1 MTGPATSRRT
11 AVAIGLFVTFLW
23 ATSAVLIR
31 LGLSKEDVDPVGFA
45 GVRFALAAILLLP
58 LALPR
63 LRAARVWHASRRW
76 LLGVAMYGLLM
87 FFVGQV
93 AVYVALGELPVTTVG
108 LFVAMAPVVTA
119 VVVLRSEHER
129 ASIMQ
134 VAGIGV
140 LVAGAA
146 VYFGLALPGS
156 EAAVGLLAA
165 AAVAIIFGG
174 SARLG
179 RYLAVDSHRYGG
191 PLGMT
196 AMAMV
201 VGASATLILAFAIEG
216 VPSFSVEAWLLII
229 WMAAI
234 NTALAYTLWAQTQRT
249 LRAVES
255 SVLRDMTLVQTALLG
270 WVVLDETLD
279 LAQVLGLALA
289 LGGVAL
295 VQLAPMLRGP
305 GRQNIASEV
314 AGPTEPR

>member
-1 MTGPATSRRT
+1 
-11 AVAIGLFVTFLW
+11 
-23 ATSAVLIR
+23 
-31 LGLSKEDVDPVGFA
+31 
-45 GVRFALAAILLLP
+45 
-58 LALPR
+58 
-63 LRAARVWHASRRW
+63 
-76 LLGVAMYGLLM
+76 
-87 FFVGQV
+87 
-93 AVYVALGELPVTTVG
+93 
-108 LFVAMAPVVTA
+108 
-119 VVVLRSEHER
+119 VVLRSEHER

-140 LVAGAA
+140 LVAGVA
-146 VYFGLALPGS
+146 VYFGLVLPGS
-156 EAAVGLLAA
+156 EAAVGVLAA

-191 PLGMT
+191 PLGLT

-270 WVVLDETLD
+270 WVVLGETLD

-295 VQLAPMLRGP
+295 VQLAPVLRGP
-305 GRQNIASEV
+305 SRPNTASEV
-314 AGPTEPR
+314 GGPPEPR